1 MDVNIIHQGE
11 QVTLELSG
19 STYEVS
25 LYKENRGNNTET
37 ELTLSQNDAKKV
49 VEELN
54 KYIDEKDTYAEYKV
68 HDELG
73 TVMIKI
79 HDKETDEVI
88 VEYPPEK
95 ILDMVAKMCERAGI
109 FMDKKV

>member
-11 QVTLELSG
+11 QATLELFG

-25 LYKENRGNNTET
+25 LYKENKGNGSAT
-37 ELTLSQNDAKKV
+37 ELNLDQNDAKKV

-54 KYIDEKDTYAEYKV
+54 KYIEEKDTYAEYKV

-73 TVMIKI
+73 SIMIKI
-79 HDKETDEVI
+79 HDRETNEVI
-88 VEYPPEK
+88 AEYPSEK
-95 ILDMVAKMCERAGI
+95 ILDMVANMCERAGI
-109 FMDKKV
+109 FMDKKA

>member
-25 LYKENRGNNTET
+25 LYREDKGNGSAT
-37 ELTLSQNDAKKV
+37 ELNLNQSDAKKV

-54 KYIDEKDTYAEYKV
+54 KYIEEKDTYAEYEV

-73 TVMIKI
+73 SIMIKI
-79 HDKETDEVI
+79 HDSETDEVI

-109 FMDKKV
+109 FMDKKA